1 VCSDDIKELKK
12 IMEKILRKE
21 TRYSYGLGL
30 WSMYYNPAV

>member
-21 TRYSYGLGL
+21 TRYSYGQGFGALEYVL
-30 WSMYYNPAV
+30 